1 MVVGGSA
8 LLFLRFRRNIPVQL
22 SLRLLL
28 RLYLYVVIV
37 VGLLLLAQGISEL
50 VRAGLSAGDK
60 DFSYRP
66 VFVPL
71 PEEARI
77 RTPHP
82 LELKEQRFLTQT
94 EREELA
100 QVIAER
106 EVRLAELRVEQR
118 RKGLDRA
125 QKEGIIEGITLT
137 IVGALVWLAHLV
149 GRARLENAEE
159 AASPINRVYLI
170 AIVIIFGVIT
180 LVNLPRGIYEGS
192 QFYLLDPLGDFGRD
206 STPGDRLGLAIAT
219 LPVWLFYLISAIRA
233 VRRGT

>member
-1 MVVGGSA
+1 M
-8 LLFLRFRRNIPVQL
+8 
-22 SLRLLL
+22 
-28 RLYLYVVIV
+28 
-37 VGLLLLAQGISEL
+37 VGLLLLAQGLSEL
-50 VRAGLSAGDK
+50 VCAGLSVGDK

-82 LELKEQRFLTQT
+82 LELKEQRFLTRT

-100 QVIAER
+100 QVIAE
-106 EVRLAELRVEQR
+106 LRVEQR
-118 RKGLDRA
+118 LEGLDRA

-180 LVNLPRGIYEGS
+180 LVNLPRGIYEGF
-192 QFYLLDPLGDFGRD
+192 QFYLLDPLDDFARD
-206 STPGDRLGLAIAT
+206 STPGDKLALAIAT
-219 LPVWLFYLISAIRA
+219 LPVWLFYLVGAIRA
-233 VRRGT
+233 VRRGI